1 MLQWQ
6 GVGSSRCER
15 HMQREN
21 KGRWLLQSISLPT
34 LRASMVVIPVKLP
47 GICLSKLPSK
57 DIARDRY
64 HEAK

>member
-1 MLQWQ
+1 
-6 GVGSSRCER
+6 
-15 HMQREN
+15 MQREN